1 MRKFFTLW
9 KREVAMVF
17 RSPAAYVILFF
28 FLLLT
33 GFNFYQTVNLIN
45 QSGMPRLSVLEVYF
59 NTPYFW
65 FGFVLPFPLITM
77 RLFAEEYKL
86 GTIEAL
92 MTAPVRD
99 TQVLVAKY
107 LGALFFYIV
116 LWAPTGLYFLVFWW
130 QTGLS
135 AGGSPGVF
143 IGAYTMLLLLGMF
156 YLAIGCLASA
166 LTRNQ
171 IVAAIISFVAISLL
185 FFWGLYSLWF
195 PNVSRLLRE
204 FTAYFSPIAHMAS
217 FSQGLLDTRPIVLY
231 VSLTVLTLFFTF
243 QVFQYRRWKV

>member
-86 GTIEAL
+86 GTIEPL

-99 TQVLVAKY
+99 LQVLLAKY
-107 LGALFFYIV
+107 FGAVFFYAV
-116 LWAPTGLYFLVFWW
+116 LWAPTVLYFLIFQW
-130 QTGLS
+130 QTRLAPAS
-135 AGGSPGVF
+135 SPGSLL
-143 IGAYTMLLLLGMF
+143 GAYAMLLLIGLF
-156 YLAIGCLASA
+156 YISIGCLASA

-171 IVAAIISFVAISLL
+171 VVAAIISFAAIVLMFS
-185 FFWGLYSLWF
+185 WGFLTRLF
-195 PNVSRLLRE
+195 PNVSQLLRD
-204 FTAYFSPIAHMAS
+204 FSDYFSPLNHLAL
-217 FSQGLLDTRPIVLY
+217 FSQGLFDTRPIVFYL
-231 VSLTVLTLFFTF
+231 SLTFAVLFFTY
-243 QVFQYRRWKV
+243 QVFQFRRWKV

>member
-9 KREVAMVF
+9 KREVAVYF

-33 GFNFYQTVNLIN
+33 GFNFYATVNAMN
-45 QSGMPRLSVLEVYF
+45 QSPVRISVVEAYF
-59 NTPYFW
+59 NTVFFW
-65 FGFVLPFPLITM
+65 FGFVVPFPLITM

-86 GTIEAL
+86 GTIEPL

-99 TQVLVAKY
+99 VQVLLAKY
-107 LGALFFYIV
+107 LGSLFFYVV
-116 LWAPTGLYFLVFWW
+116 LWLPSLLYFVVFQW
-130 QTGLS
+130 QAQITATPAVGPYL
-135 AGGSPGVF
+135 
-143 IGAYTMLLLLGMF
+143 GAYAMLLLLGIF

-171 IVAAIISFVAISLL
+171 VVAAIISFVTIALL
-185 FFWGLYSLWF
+185 FYWGFYSRWF
-195 PNVSRLLRE
+195 PNVSPLLQD
-204 FTAYFSPIAHMAS
+204 FTNYLSAVQHMAL
-217 FSQGLLDTRPIVLY
+217 FSQGLIDTRPVVFY
-231 VSLTVLTLFFTF
+231 ASMTALTLFLTY

>member
-9 KREVAMVF
+9 SREIAVYF

-33 GFNFYQTVNLIN
+33 GFNFWFVLNAMN
-45 QSGMPRLSVLEVYF
+45 RSPSGVSVIEAYF
-59 NTPYFW
+59 NTVFFW

-86 GTIEAL
+86 GTIEPL

-99 TQVLVAKY
+99 VQVLLAKY
-107 LGALFFYIV
+107 LSAVFFYAM
-116 LWAPTGLYFLVFWW
+116 LWLPSLLYFVVFQW
-130 QTGLS
+130 QTRLQAAPA
-135 AGGSPGVF
+135 AGSYL
-143 IGAYTMLLLLGMF
+143 GAYAMLLLIGLF

-171 IVAAIISFVAISLL
+171 VVAAIISFAGISLL
-185 FFWGLYSLWF
+185 FYWGFYSRLF
-195 PNVSRLLRE
+195 PNVSPFLRDL
-204 FTAYFSPIAHMAS
+204 TDYLSPIQHMAL
-217 FSQGLLDTRPIVLY
+217 FSQGLFDTRPVVLY
-231 VSLTVLTLFFTF
+231 LSCTALVLFLTF